1 MITPIS
7 IFSLTLILLTTISC
21 SQQSSYAHSNFLEC
35 LSKEFNNYSSISN
48 NIYTPINSSYSYI
61 LQFTIQNPRF
71 TSDPTSSPLVIIT
84 PQHKSQIPPLVRC
97 ARDTGLQIRTRSGG
111 HDFEGLSYRAL
122 QQVPFVLIDLI
133 NLSEIT
139 IDVVRKTAWAG
150 VGATIGL
157 LYYTIAETSPVL
169 GFPAGICPT
178 NGLGGFI
185 SGGGY
190 GRMMRKHGLAADNVI
205 DARIIDA
212 SGRILN
218 RKSMGE
224 DLFWAIR
231 GGGGASFGV
240 ITAWKVQL
248 VDVPETVTVFRTG
261 RTLEQNATQLVH
273 CWQYIAPNL
282 DKDLFIA
289 VMLSRTNSSPKTTIN
304 ATFHS
309 LFLGGIERLLSIM
322 KKSFPELGLVRE
334 DCAEVS
340 WIQAMVFEA
349 GFPIETPPQV
359 LLNRTVPNTRRPFE
373 GKSNFV
379 QEAVPEYGLEGLWRL
394 FYEDEAEEA
403 IILMSPFGGRMAEI
417 SDSATPFPHRAGN
430 LYIMLQAT
438 FWEEGENR
446 ESEKYVEWS
455 RRVDKYLTPFVSRN
469 PRAAYVNYRDLDI
482 GVNNFHG
489 ETSYEQASVWGKRY
503 FKNNF
508 DRLVWVKTM
517 VDPKNFFKNEQ
528 SIPPIGENL
537 NTSTYYTN

>member
-7 IFSLTLILLTTISC
+7 ILSLTLILLTTISC
-21 SQQSSYAHSNFLEC
+21 SQPSSYAHSNFLEC

-48 NIYTPINSSYSYI
+48 NIYTPINSSYSHI
-61 LQFTIQNPRF
+61 LQYTIQNPRF
-71 TSDPTSSPLVIIT
+71 ASDPTSSPVVIIT
-84 PQHKSQIPPLVRC
+84 PQHESQIPPLICC

-133 NLSEIT
+133 NLREIT
-139 IDVVRKTAWAG
+139 IDVVKKTSWVG

-169 GFPAGICPT
+169 GFPGGICPT

-248 VDVPETVTVFRTG
+248 VDVPKTITVFRTS

-273 CWQYIAPNL
+273 RWQYIAPNL
-282 DKDLFIA
+282 HKDLIIG
-289 VMLSRTNSSPKTTIN
+289 VILTRTNSSGKTTIN
-304 ATFHS
+304 ASFDS

-322 KKSFPELGLVRE
+322 KKSFPELGLMRE

-394 FYEDEAEEA
+394 FYEEEAEEA
-403 IILMSPFGGRMAEI
+403 LILMSPFGGRMAEI
-417 SDSATPFPHRAGN
+417 SNSATPFPHRAGN
-430 LYIMLQAT
+430 LYIMLQST
-438 FWEEGENR
+438 FWEESENQ

-469 PRAAYVNYRDLDI
+469 PRAAYVNYRDLDL
-482 GVNNFHG
+482 GVNNIHG

-517 VDPKNFFKNEQ
+517 ADPKNFFKNEQ
-528 SIPPIGENL
+528 SIPPI
-537 NTSTYYTN
+537 

>member
-1 MITPIS
+1 MITPIR

-21 SQQSSYAHSNFLEC
+21 SQPLSYAHSNFLEC

-71 TSDPTSSPLVIIT
+71 ASDTTSSPLVIIT
-84 PQHKSQIPPLVRC
+84 PQHESQIPPLIRC
-97 ARDTGLQIRTRSGG
+97 ARDTGMQIRTRSGG
-111 HDFEGLSYRAL
+111 HDFEGLSYRAI

-139 IDVVRKTAWAG
+139 IDVVRKTAWTG
-150 VGATIGL
+150 VGATTGL

-169 GFPAGICPT
+169 GFPGGTCPT

-190 GRMMRKHGLAADNVI
+190 GTMVRKHGLAADNVI

-218 RKSMGE
+218 RKSMSE

-231 GGGGASFGV
+231 GGGGTSFGV

-248 VDVPETVTVFRTG
+248 VDVPKTVTVFRTG

-273 CWQYIAPNL
+273 RWQYIAPNL
-282 DKDLFIA
+282 DKDLFIG
-289 VMLSRTNSSPKTTIN
+289 VMLNRTNSTMKATIN

-340 WIQAMVFEA
+340 WMQAMVFEA

-379 QEAVPEYGLEGLWRL
+379 QEAIPEYGLEGLWRL

-403 IILMSPFGGRMAEI
+403 IILMSPYGGRMAEI
-417 SDSATPFPHRAGN
+417 CNSATPFPHRAGN

-438 FWEEGENR
+438 YWDEGKNR

-469 PRAAYVNYRDLDI
+469 PRAAYVNYRDLDL
-482 GVNNFHG
+482 GVNNIHG

-528 SIPPIGENL
+528 SIPPIQTL
-537 NTSTYYTN
+537 KHSP